1 MSDWTTIEGW
11 EVRRVTE
18 KAIALVKEGVGP
30 LAELTWVP
38 RSMCLDGDELA
49 IGDTDIVVRS
59 GIAVEKGLA
68 E

>member
-18 KAIALVKEGVGP
+18 KAVALVKEGTGP

-38 RSMCLDGDELA
+38 RSMCMDGDALV
-49 IGDTDIVVRS
+49 IGDIDIIVRS